1 MRILSVIFVEEAMR
15 HADLG
20 NYELAIICLKNA
32 QCCIDVTVEQVVETD
47 DIIIK
52 MRNEYYKRLRFKD

>member
-1 MRILSVIFVEEAMR
+1 MCILSVMFVEEAMR
-15 HADLG
+15 HAGSGD
-20 NYELAIICLKNA
+20 YELAIICLKNA

-52 MRNEYYKRLRFKD
+52 LRKEYYKRNYFKD